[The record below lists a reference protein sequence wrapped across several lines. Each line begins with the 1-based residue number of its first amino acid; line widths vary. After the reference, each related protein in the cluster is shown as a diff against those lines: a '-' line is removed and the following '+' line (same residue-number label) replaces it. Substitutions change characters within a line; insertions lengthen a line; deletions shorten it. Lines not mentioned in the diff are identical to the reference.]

1 MKQDHTVENPL
12 ERAEAQL
19 RDICMSRPTQAPEA
33 SALAR
38 ILVHITNIRRSLNE
52 SDRDLA
58 NAAKRLVDFANAVL
72 RMAKRVLPD
81 EADVAAR
88 LDQLAETLRTAGLQ
102 LAPRSAPAAEPQHA
116 AA

>member
-19 RDICMSRPTQAPEA
+19 RDICERRPAQAPEA

-38 ILVHITNIRRSLNE
+38 ILIHIVNIRRSLTE
-52 SDRDLA
+52 SDRDQA

-72 RMAKRVLPD
+72 RMGKRIAPD

-88 LDQLAETLRTAGLQ
+88 LDTLADTLRTAGTQ
-102 LAPRSAPAAEPQHA
+102 LAPRPAAAAQPEHA